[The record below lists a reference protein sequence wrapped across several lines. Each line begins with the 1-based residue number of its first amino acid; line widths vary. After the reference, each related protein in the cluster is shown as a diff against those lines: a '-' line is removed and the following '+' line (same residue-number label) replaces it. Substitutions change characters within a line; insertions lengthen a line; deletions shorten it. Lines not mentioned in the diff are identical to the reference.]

1 MQDAEGAATAR
12 ANGADRVELCTAL
25 GVTGGLTPSAGLLD
39 AVCAVGIDVHA
50 LIRTRPGGFVYS
62 DAEVDVL
69 AADVAAAV
77 RLAVRLGARGVVIG
91 ALHADGTVDAGATG
105 RLLAAARD
113 AEQRAG
119 RRIDVTFHR
128 AIDAAADPIAA
139 LTVLAGLGVDRV
151 LTSGGAARAGDG
163 LDVLRA
169 LVAADTGV
177 EVMAGGGRHGGGHP
191 CHPGHRRARGAPVR
205 ETLGAGSGRRRPG
218 WRCRV
223 GSGDDRRRSGA
234 SGYESS
240 APSLS
245 ASSDTR
251 VRYSLPIST
260 V

>member
-1 MQDAEGAATAR
+1 MRPAVEIAVQDAEGAATAR

-25 GVTGGLTPSAGLLD
+25 GATGGLTPSAGLVD
-39 AVCAVGIDVHA
+39 ALCAVGIDVHA

-69 AADVAAAV
+69 AADVAA
-77 RLAVRLGARGVVIG
+77 AVRLGARGVVIG

-177 EVMAGGGRHGGGHP
+177 EVMAGGGVTAEAIPAIRGTGVHAVHLSAKRSVRDRGVAGPGGGAASDLEMTDA
-191 CHPGHRRARGAPVR
+191 GLVRAATRAAHRP
-205 ETLGAGSGRRRPG
+205 
-218 WRCRV
+218 
-223 GSGDDRRRSGA
+223 
-234 SGYESS
+234 
-240 APSLS
+240 
-245 ASSDTR
+245 
-251 VRYSLPIST
+251 
-260 V
+260 

>member
-1 MQDAEGAATAR
+1 MRPAVEIAVQDAEGAATAR
-12 ANGADRVELCTAL
+12 ANGADRVELCAAL

-77 RLAVRLGARGVVIG
+77 QLGARGVVIG

-177 EVMAGGGRHGGGHP
+177 EVMAGGGVTAEAIPAIRGTGVHAVHLSAKRSVRDRGVAGPGGGAASDLEMTDA
-191 CHPGHRRARGAPVR
+191 GLVRAATRAAHRP
-205 ETLGAGSGRRRPG
+205 
-218 WRCRV
+218 
-223 GSGDDRRRSGA
+223 
-234 SGYESS
+234 
-240 APSLS
+240 
-245 ASSDTR
+245 
-251 VRYSLPIST
+251 
-260 V
+260 

>member
-1 MQDAEGAATAR
+1 MRPAVEIAVQDAEGAATAR

-177 EVMAGGGRHGGGHP
+177 EVMAGGGVTAEAIPAIRGTGVHAVHLSAKRSVRDRGVAGPGGGAASDLEMTDA
-191 CHPGHRRARGAPVR
+191 GLVRAATKAAHRP
-205 ETLGAGSGRRRPG
+205 
-218 WRCRV
+218 
-223 GSGDDRRRSGA
+223 
-234 SGYESS
+234 
-240 APSLS
+240 
-245 ASSDTR
+245 
-251 VRYSLPIST
+251 
-260 V
+260 

>member
-1 MQDAEGAATAR
+1 MRPAVEIAVQDAEGAATAR

-69 AADVAAAV
+69 AAGVAA
-77 RLAVRLGARGVVIG
+77 AVRLGARGVVIG

-177 EVMAGGGRHGGGHP
+177 EVMAGGGVTAEAIPAIRGTGVHAVHLSAKRSVRDRGVAGPGGGAASDLEMTDA
-191 CHPGHRRARGAPVR
+191 GLVRAATRAAHRP
-205 ETLGAGSGRRRPG
+205 
-218 WRCRV
+218 
-223 GSGDDRRRSGA
+223 
-234 SGYESS
+234 
-240 APSLS
+240 
-245 ASSDTR
+245 
-251 VRYSLPIST
+251 
-260 V
+260 